1 MGRERGPSENLG
13 KLSEAVGEWRAKG
26 GGRGKRIPVE
36 LWDEAVR
43 VARVEGVWRTAKA
56 TRFEYEGLKRRLA
69 GAEGGEATTAADEID
84 STEIE
89 NDEHQTRRWLASLS
103 SSIPSISTNL
113 ITPFRSISNRH
124 FQCHS
129 VSEWHCGGTDAVEP
143 MTGLMA
149 GCSKPTTGI
158 GTDLR

>member
-84 STEIE
+84 STEPARAGK
-89 NDEHQTRRWLASLS
+89 RRRRATAREQSSEFVELS
-103 SSIPSISTNL
+103 TAQIVGAPPTAMVVEVEDKAGVRMTVRL
-113 ITPFRSISNRH
+113 EPAVDVAQLVAAFRRR
-124 FQCHS
+124 
-129 VSEWHCGGTDAVEP
+129 GA
-143 MTGLMA
+143 
-149 GCSKPTTGI
+149 
-158 GTDLR
+158 